1 MKITTK
7 DPLRKVRDELENK
20 FRKQIE
26 ELTRVNEKLKLEI
39 IDLKQAESEPETIQ
53 EYLDIILFNMPVG
66 VAILEGP
73 EFRYFRINQVLAD
86 LNGLP
91 VEEHLGRRLED
102 VLPKAALGILPNL
115 RRVFENGE
123 AILAMNSA

>member
-7 DPLRKVRDELENK
+7 DPLRKAHDELENK
-20 FRKQIE
+20 FREQIE

-39 IDLKQAESEPETIQ
+39 IDLKKAGSKLQAVQ
-53 EYLDIILFNMPVG
+53 EYLDIVLFNMPVG

-91 VEEHLGRRLED
+91 VEEHLGRPLEE
-102 VLPKAALGILPNL
+102 VLPLAAPGNP
-115 RRVFENGE
+115 
-123 AILAMNSA
+123 SKSP